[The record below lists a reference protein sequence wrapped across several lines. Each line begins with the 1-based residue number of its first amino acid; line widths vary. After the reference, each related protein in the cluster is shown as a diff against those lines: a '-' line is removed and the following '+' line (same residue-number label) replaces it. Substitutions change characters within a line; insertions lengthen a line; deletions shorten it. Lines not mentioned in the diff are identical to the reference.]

1 MRLDYKKKERVLKNL
16 FVPLTK
22 DSFFDFFRGKSFELR
37 RAERQWNEKQI
48 ISCRMVTLS
57 CGYSGRRIIGVIN
70 KVIFGSLSKI
80 FQVVP
85 WQKIEPRAKNK
96 KEAIRANKK
105 LLGNANRYVAFEIIF
120 HA

>member
-1 MRLDYKKKERVLKNL
+1 MIKNL

-22 DSFFDFFRGKSFELR
+22 DSFLDFSRGKSFELR

-48 ISCRMVTLS
+48 FTYRTVTLS
-57 CGYSGRRIIGVIN
+57 YGYSGRRATGVIN
-70 KVIFGSLSKI
+70 KVVFGSLSKI
-80 FQVVP
+80 FRVVP

-96 KEAIRANKK
+96 KEATKTNRK
-105 LLGNANRYVAFEIIF
+105 LLGKTNRHVAFEIVF